1 MFSALVP
8 DNIRKGI
15 LMWRK
20 TYGRTG
26 KKISVVSFG
35 GMRFDKPE
43 NIDANAEVVL
53 YAHGKGINYFDTAPG
68 YDAGK
73 SEQIFGAAFRQMPRE
88 SFYCSTKS
96 SKADGDALRA
106 DLETSLR
113 RMNVEKIDFFHIWC
127 IVRDKQWPER
137 KVGGAVAAV
146 LKAKEEGLIG
156 HVVASL
162 HLSGRKICKILCEGL
177 LEGIT
182 VGYNVLNFP
191 FRGEALECAAE
202 MDMGVVTMNPLGGGL
217 IPDNAERLDFLRG
230 PDDRS
235 VVEAAI
241 RFNVSHPAI
250 TSALV
255 GFTTKQQ
262 IDEAVAAV
270 ENFQPYDAEHVENIK
285 SRIGEGFDDLCTQ
298 CGYCLPCPEGV
309 EIPKLMEAYNHK
321 ILGRGDQDIVNRLK
335 WHWGLPPEDAGAC
348 VECGQCEDK
357 CTQHL
362 PIIERLK
369 HIAGL
374 TK

>member
-1 MFSALVP
+1 
-8 DNIRKGI
+8 
-15 LMWRK
+15 MWYK
-20 TYGRTG
+20 PYGRTG
-26 KKISVVSFG
+26 KEISVIGCG
-35 GMRFDKPE
+35 GMRFDNPE
-43 NIDANAEVVL
+43 DIDANAELVL
-53 YAHGKGINYFDTAPG
+53 YAHSKGINYFDTAPG

-73 SEQIFGAAFRQMPRE
+73 SEEIFGAAFKQIPRE

-113 RMNVEKIDFFHIWC
+113 RMNVEKIDFFHIWY
-127 IVRDKQWPER
+127 IVRAEQWSER
-137 KVGGAVAAV
+137 KAGGAVAAA
-146 LKAKEEGLIG
+146 LKAKAEGLVG

-162 HLSGRKICKILCEGL
+162 HITGAEICDIVREGL

-191 FRGEALECAAE
+191 FRGDALTCAAE
-202 MDMGVVTMNPLGGGL
+202 MNIGVVTMNPLGGGL
-217 IPDNAERLDFLRG
+217 IPNNAERLDFLRG

-235 VVEAAI
+235 VVEAAL

-262 IDEAVAAV
+262 VDEAVAAV
-270 ENFQPYDAEHVENIK
+270 ENFQPYDAEHIENLK
-285 SRIGEGFDDLCTQ
+285 GRIGEGFDNLCTQ

-309 EIPKLMEAYNHK
+309 EIPKFLETYNYR
-321 ILGRGDQDIVNRLK
+321 ILGQGDEDISSRLRY
-335 WHWGLPPEDAGAC
+335 HWGLEPSAAGAC
-348 VECGQCEDK
+348 IECGQCEDK

-362 PIIERLK
+362 PIIDRLK
-369 HIAGL
+369 YIAGM
-374 TK
+374 K

>member
-1 MFSALVP
+1 
-8 DNIRKGI
+8 
-15 LMWRK
+15 MWHK
-20 TYGRTG
+20 TYGKTG

-73 SEQIFGAAFRQMPRE
+73 SEQIFGAAFRRMPRE
-88 SFYCSTKS
+88 SFYCSTKCS
-96 SKADGDALRA
+96 ASDGGEVRA
-106 DLETSLR
+106 SLEKSLR

-127 IVRDKQWPER
+127 ITSADQWPGR
-137 KVGGAVAAV
+137 KSGGAVAAAM
-146 LKAKEEGLIG
+146 KAKEEGLVG
-156 HVVASL
+156 HVAASL
-162 HLSGRKICKILCEGL
+162 HLSGQEICEIVREGL

-182 VGYNVLNFP
+182 LGYNMLNFP
-191 FRGEALECAAE
+191 FRGSALECAAE
-202 MDMGVVTMNPLGGGL
+202 MNIGVVTMNPLGGGL
-217 IPDNAERLDFLRG
+217 IPNNAERLDFLRG
-230 PDDRS
+230 QGDRS
-235 VVEAAI
+235 VVEAAV

-255 GFTTKQQ
+255 GFTTKRH

-270 ENFQPYDAEHVENIK
+270 EDFRPYDAEHVENIK

-335 WHWGLPPEDAGAC
+335 WHWGLSPEEAGAC

-369 HIAGL
+369 HIADLG
-374 TK
+374 KK